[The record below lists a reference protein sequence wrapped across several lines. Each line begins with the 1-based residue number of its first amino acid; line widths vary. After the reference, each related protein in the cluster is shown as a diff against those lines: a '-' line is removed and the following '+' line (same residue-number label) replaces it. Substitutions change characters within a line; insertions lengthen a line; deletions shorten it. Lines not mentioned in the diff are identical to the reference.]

1 MDEKIKQLANA
12 LATQDKDPLIYIA
25 SPFFDEPSK
34 AWVSAKEEEFEG
46 MRIPFFS
53 PRQDGINFNDVEGDI
68 RAERIT
74 AIFKNNVRNLDKCKH
89 ITIYLKPCKGKIDI
103 GTLWE
108 LGYFIGKHYNN
119 VEKPLDFDEDE
130 FNTIAASPEIKDLV
144 KNWCKNLPKVVTNAS
159 LGGKT
164 LLIKNIS
171 IDRVKESLETID
183 AEYNVKEI
191 SSILKDVTING
202 KCYFLIDEWPI
213 QSFVLMG
220 YLYAMGIPYRTI
232 SFKGY
237 GSNVMIAASSKGHAQ
252 LPGLNDDRYRDKID

>member
-1 MDEKIKQLANA
+1 MDNKIKQLANA
-12 LATQDKDPLIYIA
+12 LATQNQDPLIYIA

-34 AWVSAKEEEFEG
+34 MWVSAKEEEFEG

-53 PRQDGINFNDVEGDI
+53 PRQDGINFNAVEGDV

-74 AIFKNNVRNLDKCKH
+74 AIFKNNVRNLDKCEH
-89 ITIYLKPCKGKIDI
+89 ITIYLKPCNGKLDI

-108 LGYFIGKHYNN
+108 LGYFIGRHFNDPEN
-119 VEKPLDFDEDE
+119 PLDFENDE

-144 KNWCKNLPKVVTNAS
+144 KQWCKNLPGLNLNTQFH
-159 LGGKT
+159 GKT

-171 IDRVKESLETID
+171 IERVKESLETID
-183 AEYNVKEI
+183 ANYEVYEI
-191 SSILKDVTING
+191 SSILKDVTIDG
-202 KCYFLIDEWPI
+202 KAYFLIDEWPI

-220 YLYAMGIPYRTI
+220 YLFAKGVPYRTI